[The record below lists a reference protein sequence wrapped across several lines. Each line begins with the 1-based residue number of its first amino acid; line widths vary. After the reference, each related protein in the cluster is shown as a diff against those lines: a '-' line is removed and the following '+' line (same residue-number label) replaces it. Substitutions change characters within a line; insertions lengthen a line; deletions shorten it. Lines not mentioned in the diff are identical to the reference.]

1 MNSFFASRRLLHEP
15 AVCCSV
21 SSSVPWFGVAQGSL
35 PFVATKA
42 SPQRSSSCKRIDQ
55 GSKFFRRWRLDG
67 FFRVPISPGSSSLW
81 MPYYGLYSRGICWI
95 DLLEEDCS
103 RWNERLGFLV
113 SLDRLCV
120 PVAFPSIFL
129 GGLMHRHLSR
139 FFTNVCGKSTW
150 DRVCR
155 SRHPSFFAG
164 SFLQSGIL
172 GFSPVFPF
180 LLQSS
185 FIMGQAFSVTRPF
198 AVMEKG
204 EKLYSTCGD
213 ESDNLENDKDVGGEE
228 QQKRDASEAEHV
240 NKDGTEHGTQEDD
253 SNKISE
259 TLNNNVGL
267 EELQHD
273 AAPLGEHELPRAF
286 SAKVD
291 AEEMRG
297 GDLEEESA
305 PKVERQQVQEKA
317 KAVEDELGP
326 PPERPLPGDCCG
338 QGCDVCV
345 WDTYNDQL
353 QEYNALKKAL
363 QNPK

>member
-1 MNSFFASRRLLHEP
+1 
-15 AVCCSV
+15 
-21 SSSVPWFGVAQGSL
+21 
-35 PFVATKA
+35 
-42 SPQRSSSCKRIDQ
+42 
-55 GSKFFRRWRLDG
+55 
-67 FFRVPISPGSSSLW
+67 
-81 MPYYGLYSRGICWI
+81 
-95 DLLEEDCS
+95 
-103 RWNERLGFLV
+103 
-113 SLDRLCV
+113 
-120 PVAFPSIFL
+120 
-129 GGLMHRHLSR
+129 
-139 FFTNVCGKSTW
+139 
-150 DRVCR
+150 
-155 SRHPSFFAG
+155 
-164 SFLQSGIL
+164 
-172 GFSPVFPF
+172 
-180 LLQSS
+180 
-185 FIMGQAFSVTRPF
+185 MGQAFSVTRPF

-291 AEEMRG
+291 AE
-297 GDLEEESA
+297 DSA